1 MSSPFSVLL
10 QIFRLT
16 VRMLTKIKCTVSKS
30 SAPIQPHFPYMPY
43 ILLNKRPFFQGK
55 KLKPPSPYSSKPN
68 LWMIDSLGPPPPPPP
83 TKKNKIPERWAHLD
97 SCSFPFCVL
106 QVKGCLAFYKSLIS
120 NAYVWE
126 FPVNTFVN
134 FFWRERVSNYYV
146 IWFLVFNR
154 EFWVWLKLAPLVTME
169 IFTPPSCCA

>member
-1 MSSPFSVLL
+1 MAVFTHIMSGKVCRPLSLSN
-10 QIFRLT
+10 RLA
-16 VRMLTKIKCTVSKS
+16 KG
-30 SAPIQPHFPYMPY
+30 
-43 ILLNKRPFFQGK
+43 FFQGK

-68 LWMIDSLGPPPPPPP
+68 LWMIDSLRPSPSSPPPSK
-83 TKKNKIPERWAHLD
+83 KKNPERWAHLD
-97 SCSFPFCVL
+97 SCIFPFCVL
-106 QVKGCLAFYKSLIS
+106 QVKGCPAFYKSLIS

-126 FPVNTFVN
+126 FPVDTFVN

>member
-1 MSSPFSVLL
+1 MAVFTHMERFAGHCHFLTDLQRAFFRGRNWSPLPLFFKTKFMNDRFPPALPLL
-10 QIFRLT
+10 
-16 VRMLTKIKCTVSKS
+16 
-30 SAPIQPHFPYMPY
+30 
-43 ILLNKRPFFQGK
+43 
-55 KLKPPSPYSSKPN
+55 
-68 LWMIDSLGPPPPPPP
+68 PPPPPPQ
-83 TKKNKIPERWAHLD
+83 KKIPERWAHLD
-97 SCSFPFCVL
+97 SCIFPFCVL
-106 QVKGCLAFYKSLIS
+106 QVKGCPAFYKSLIS

-126 FPVNTFVN
+126 FPVDTFVN